1 MRIPL
6 DYYRI
11 LGLPIQASKEQLQ
24 QAYRDRLLQLP
35 RREYSEKV
43 IATRKQL
50 IDAAYKV
57 LAHPQQRQGYD
68 SNYFVATYSDRTGD
82 TLTETPPSVTEPL
95 APSIEIAN
103 DQFTGALLILQELGE
118 YEQVLNLGQPYL
130 DPESPYSSDP
140 DLILTVAL
148 ACLELGREQWQQG
161 QYENAA
167 YSLENGHSFLTKAGL
182 FAKISQEIAADLN
195 KLRPYRILE
204 LLSLPQNRI
213 IERKQGLQLL
223 QDILQQRGGID
234 GTGDDGSGLAL
245 DDFLRFIQQ
254 LRSYLT
260 VREQQELF
268 EAESQRPS
276 PVANYLAVY
285 ALMARGF
292 AERMPILIRKAK
304 LHLMRL
310 GKRQDVHLEQAVCS
324 LLLGQT
330 TDASRAVELSLESES
345 LALIRENSQGS
356 PDLLPGLCLYSQKW
370 LQNEVFAQF
379 RDLRSRPVSL
389 KDYFADEQVQNYL
402 EALPTEIEAT
412 NEWEA
417 VKVDTVQQ
425 NIALK
430 AAESKTTE
438 RTPAGA
444 ITLATRTDSDNNSI
458 VHVKPRQRTRKRDR
472 RFSGG
477 ILKNAKIVRLGL
489 LAVAGLGGII
499 FLGFIASKTY
509 SWVKGGSKTAPVVV
523 ETQPLPRINEPVTE
537 TINPPPN
544 DSLLTEAT
552 AQLVIQDWLSTKALA
567 FGSSHEAEKLEQI
580 LVNPALS
587 QWQKRV
593 NSDKAD
599 NRYREYKHTLKIDGV
614 KTEQANRDRAIVTAT
629 VEEVAQVYKNG
640 KLSKPLSYNEKL
652 QVNYDLV
659 RQANQWRIREMVV
672 LK

>member
-35 RREYSEKV
+35 RREYSQKV

-68 SNYFVATYSDRTGD
+68 SNYFVATYGGTAD
-82 TLTETPPSVTEPL
+82 TLTETPPTTTESI
-95 APSIEIAN
+95 APSIEITN

-167 YSLENGHSFLTKAGL
+167 YSLENGYGFLTNAGL

-304 LHLMRL
+304 LNLMRL

-379 RDLRSRPVSL
+379 RDLKSRPVSL

-412 NEWEA
+412 NEWDA

-430 AAESKTTE
+430 RAESKTITS
-438 RTPAGA
+438 TPAGA
-444 ITLATRTDSDNNSI
+444 ITLATRTDLDTNSI

-472 RFSGG
+472 GLSGR

-489 LAVAGLGGII
+489 LALAGLGGII
-499 FLGFIASKTY
+499 FVGFIASKTY
-509 SWVKGGSKTAPVVV
+509 SWVQGSKTAPAVL
-523 ETQPLPRINEPVTE
+523 ETQPLPRINKPVTA
-537 TINPPPN
+537 TSTPPPN

-552 AQLVIQDWLSTKALA
+552 AQQVIQDWLSTKALA
-567 FGSSHEAEKLEQI
+567 FGSSHATEKLEQI

-629 VEEVAQVYKNG
+629 VEEVAQVYKDG
-640 KLSKPLSYNEKL
+640 KLSQTLSYDEKL

>member
-68 SNYFVATYSDRTGD
+68 SNYFVATYGDRTAD
-82 TLTETPPSVTEPL
+82 TLTETPLSITEPL
-95 APSIEIAN
+95 APSIEITN

-167 YSLENGHSFLTKAGL
+167 YLLENGYSFLTKAGL

-379 RDLRSRPVSL
+379 RDLKGRPVSL

-412 NEWEA
+412 NEWDA

-430 AAESKTTE
+430 TAESKTITS
-438 RTPAGA
+438 TPAGA
-444 ITLATRTDSDNNSI
+444 ITLATRTDADNNSI

-477 ILKNAKIVRLGL
+477 ILKNAKIVRLSL
-489 LAVAGLGGII
+489 LALASLGGII

-509 SWVKGGSKTAPVVV
+509 SWVRSSKTAPAVL
-523 ETQPLPRINEPVTE
+523 ETQPLPRINEPLAE
-537 TINPPPN
+537 TFSPPPN
-544 DSLLTEAT
+544 DSLLTETT
-552 AQLVIQDWLSTKALA
+552 AQQVIQDWLSTKALA
-567 FGSSHEAEKLEQI
+567 FGSSHATEKLEQI
-580 LVNPALS
+580 LVNPTLS

-593 NSDKAD
+593 DSDKAD

-629 VEEVAQVYKNG
+629 IEEVAQVYKNG
-640 KLSKPLSYNEKL
+640 KLSKPLSYDEKL

>member
-130 DPESPYSSDP
+130 APESPYSSDP

-167 YSLENGHSFLTKAGL
+167 YSLENGYSFLTNAGL

-204 LLSLPQNRI
+204 LLSLPQNRL
-213 IERKQGLQLL
+213 IERQQGLQLL

-292 AERMPILIRKAK
+292 ADRMPILIRKAK

-523 ETQPLPRINEPVTE
+523 ETQPLPRINQPIAE
-537 TINPPPN
+537 TFSPPPN
-544 DSLLTEAT
+544 DILTEAT
-552 AQLVIQDWLSTKALA
+552 AQQVIQDWLSTKALA
-567 FGSSHEAEKLEQI
+567 FGSSHEAEKLAQI